1 MFEALWTG
9 LVLVFQWP
17 SIGYLMLGALLGIWV
32 GAIPGL
38 GGIIGLVLLLPF
50 TFGMDT
56 VPAFALLLGMW
67 TVITTSDT
75 IASVMLG
82 IPGSAAS
89 QATILD
95 GYPLAQKGHA
105 ARAFGAA
112 FTVSAFGGVFGAL
125 VLAVSLPLVSPIIM
139 SFGSPELFMLGML
152 GLTMVGAL
160 SGTSILKGLAAAM
173 LGLMLGLIG
182 MAETIALPRY
192 TFDSLYLMD
201 ELPIIPVVLG
211 LFAIPELLELA
222 VRNVSISR
230 VPKEQ
235 AEGGGILDG
244 IRDAFRYWAL
254 ALRCAFIGAY
264 IGMLPG
270 LGASIVDW
278 VAYGHAVQSTK
289 DNPMF
294 GKGDIRGV
302 IAPEAANNAIKGGA
316 LIPTVAFGI
325 PGSLGTAILL
335 GALIMQGLRPGPDM
349 LTDNL
354 HITFSLVF
362 MIVVANIFVSVL
374 LMFLAKQVAKIAF
387 IPGHLIVPG
396 VIMFVFMGA
405 WLGGA
410 SMGDWITCLA
420 MGITGF
426 IMKRGGW
433 PRPPLIL
440 ALILGNILE
449 NTFQIS
455 NRAYDGLNWLMRP
468 IVLSILTLIVI
479 TLVFAV
485 KGALKKKLKQSEE
498 KDSPAAGEGV
508 EKNPLISLPFAAV
521 LAVLFIWAGFESQ
534 PWPREVKQF
543 PIAISIPASILVLFT
558 LFFDWR
564 DLMKAHREAGGW
576 IEVIRANSEQAML
589 FRSLTFFGYL
599 IAMIVLTYTLGQKIA
614 LPIFIG
620 MYLWRWG
627 GYDRR
632 LSIGYALGGWI
643 FIIGFYDQ
651 IMNLLFHP
659 SWLYSWLQP
668 LFPEWLPSW
677 LLF

>member
-211 LFAIPELLELA
+211 L
-222 VRNVSISR
+222 S
-230 VPKEQ
+230 
-235 AEGGGILDG
+235 
-244 IRDAFRYWAL
+244 
-254 ALRCAFIGAY
+254 
-264 IGMLPG
+264 
-270 LGASIVDW
+270 
-278 VAYGHAVQSTK
+278 
-289 DNPMF
+289 
-294 GKGDIRGV
+294 
-302 IAPEAANNAIKGGA
+302 
-316 LIPTVAFGI
+316 LI
-325 PGSLGTAILL
+325 
-335 GALIMQGLRPGPDM
+335 
-349 LTDNL
+349 
-354 HITFSLVF
+354 HI
-362 MIVVANIFVSVL
+362 
-374 LMFLAKQVAKIAF
+374 
-387 IPGHLIVPG
+387 
-396 VIMFVFMGA
+396 
-405 WLGGA
+405 
-410 SMGDWITCLA
+410 
-420 MGITGF
+420 
-426 IMKRGGW
+426 
-433 PRPPLIL
+433 
-440 ALILGNILE
+440 
-449 NTFQIS
+449 
-455 NRAYDGLNWLMRP
+455 
-468 IVLSILTLIVI
+468 
-479 TLVFAV
+479 
-485 KGALKKKLKQSEE
+485 
-498 KDSPAAGEGV
+498 
-508 EKNPLISLPFAAV
+508 
-521 LAVLFIWAGFESQ
+521 
-534 PWPREVKQF
+534 
-543 PIAISIPASILVLFT
+543 
-558 LFFDWR
+558 
-564 DLMKAHREAGGW
+564 
-576 IEVIRANSEQAML
+576 
-589 FRSLTFFGYL
+589 
-599 IAMIVLTYTLGQKIA
+599 
-614 LPIFIG
+614 
-620 MYLWRWG
+620 
-627 GYDRR
+627 
-632 LSIGYALGGWI
+632 
-643 FIIGFYDQ
+643 
-651 IMNLLFHP
+651 
-659 SWLYSWLQP
+659 
-668 LFPEWLPSW
+668 
-677 LLF
+677 